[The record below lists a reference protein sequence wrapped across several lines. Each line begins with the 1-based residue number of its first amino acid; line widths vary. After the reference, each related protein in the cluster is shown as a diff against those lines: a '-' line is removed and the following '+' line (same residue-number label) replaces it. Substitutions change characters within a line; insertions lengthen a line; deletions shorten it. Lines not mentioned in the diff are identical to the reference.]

1 MNVPKQAVLVIQLSI
16 KQKALPSEV
25 SWCAG
30 VDFSTAAPEQ
40 IAPQGKNALLFLQDD
55 CNDALMGQLA
65 RDGVFLLELGLE
77 IRTIVNSQMDQL
89 S

>member
-1 MNVPKQAVLVIQLSI
+1 MCQSKQCWLSI
-16 KQKALPSEV
+16 NMQEALPSEV

-55 CNDALMGQLA
+55 CNDAVKGQLV
-65 RDGVFLLELGLE
+65 RDGVFLDAF
-77 IRTIVNSQMDQL
+77 R
-89 S
+89 